1 MEPSLDFRNPF
12 ATASAISVT
21 HEVALQS
28 FSLQPLKRWAN
39 HMRKVWPTRKKG
51 PRFRG
56 GASSG
61 RGRWEILPGS
71 QERPQHFRTAQPHA
85 APKPDWPGMLRLH
98 PDPANSR
105 SSAGGLAASPI
116 STIPFDGHYREG
128 SAMPEADA

>member
-56 GASSG
+56 GG
-61 RGRWEILPGS
+61 E
-71 QERPQHFRTAQPHA
+71 FRTWEMGNPAGVTRE
-85 APKPDWPGMLRLH
+85 AP
-98 PDPANSR
+98 
-105 SSAGGLAASPI
+105 
-116 STIPFDGHYREG
+116 TF
-128 SAMPEADA
+128 